1 MGSRSV
7 SFETALSAF
16 GNNTGIEVPAE
27 VIERL
32 GGGRRP
38 AVVVDV
44 NGYIYQSTVAVMGG
58 KHLISVSAAI
68 RGETGLSG
76 GDPIAVTLT
85 LAEGPRPVVVPADL
99 AAALDN
105 DPIARRFFD
114 GLSNSLQRYHC
125 DNIAGAKSAETR
137 QRRISKAIE
146 LFVAGKPR

>member
-1 MGSRSV
+1 MGSPSI
-7 SFETALSAF
+7 SFETALRAF

-32 GGGRRP
+32 GGGNRP

-44 NGYIYQSTVAVMGG
+44 NGYVYQCTIAVMGG

-68 RGETGLSG
+68 RRETGLSG
-76 GDPIAVTLT
+76 GDSIVVKLT

-99 AAALDN
+99 AAALD
-105 DPIARRFFD
+105 DEPIARRFFD

-125 DNIAGAKSAETR
+125 DNIVGAKSAETR

>member
-1 MGSRSV
+1 MGSPSI
-7 SFETALSAF
+7 SFETALRAF

-32 GGGRRP
+32 GGGNRP

-44 NGYIYQSTVAVMGG
+44 NGYVYQSTIAVMGG

-68 RGETGLSG
+68 RRETGLSG
-76 GDPIAVTLT
+76 GDSIVVKLT
-85 LAEGPRPVVVPADL
+85 LAAGPRPVVVPADL
-99 AAALDN
+99 AAALD
-105 DPIARRFFD
+105 DEPIARRFFD

-125 DNIAGAKSAETR
+125 DNIVGAKSAETR